1 MEASGTHT
9 PSVPSQRAEKRPI
22 AVTILALY
30 SLALAIVTG
39 IPQLYYVLFAINRQI
54 FPIGPH
60 VNVLGAVWYGYI
72 ASGQQG
78 GYLQVDPGTLAGGIE
93 DAFMMGPLYFITGLG
108 LLSLRK
114 WVFPVGL
121 ITGAMIFYA
130 NLYFLLSGTLGSP
143 HTATDLLTTLLSS
156 IPYFVYSLWLI
167 PTLLLRRPLFR
178 N

>member
-1 MEASGTHT
+1 VEATSAHT
-9 PSVPSQRAEKRPI
+9 PSAPSQQVQKRPV

-54 FPIGPH
+54 LPIGPH
-60 VNVLGAVWYGYI
+60 VNFLGAVWYGYI
-72 ASGQQG
+72 AGGQQG
-78 GYLQVDPGTLAGGIE
+78 GYLHIDPGALAGGIE
-93 DAFMMGPLYFITGLG
+93 DAFMMGPLYFITSLG

-143 HTATDLLTTLLSS
+143 HTTTDLLTTLLSS

-167 PTLLLRRPLFR
+167 PTLLLRRSLFR